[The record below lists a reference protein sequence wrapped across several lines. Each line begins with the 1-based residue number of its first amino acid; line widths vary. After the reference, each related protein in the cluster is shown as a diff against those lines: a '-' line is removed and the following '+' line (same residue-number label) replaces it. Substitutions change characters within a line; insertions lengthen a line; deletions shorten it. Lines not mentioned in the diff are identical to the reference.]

1 MAKRKPA
8 HRGSEGQT
16 TRKKDSREAEVG
28 EKPAKKKAKLSLAE
42 ALELL
47 EKPAPKGSEGQTT
60 REKDSREAE
69 VAEKPAKTKEKE
81 KTSEG
86 PFENE
91 INQLVR
97 EICVIEDK
105 SAKLLEKKLKLEEQL
120 QQVRFEEEQE
130 QQKLFTKRK
139 SLRAAVCNAR
149 EIENTQRLDKLPQ
162 EVWEKILDNL
172 KSDDLFPLALS
183 CRYFRQKQKELVARK
198 TRENGPGSE
207 KSRLA
212 LKTTVWQKVG
222 FAEPASADYVRFC
235 SQEREKDFGHK
246 RDKIIREL
254 AAYRGYLPLLQELL
268 ESSEALQPNLLHIAY
283 SAGESSSSSQSL
295 LLLCFGF

>member
-1 MAKRKPA
+1 MAKRKGSSAPSCSRA
-8 HRGSEGQT
+8 REKAAKGGSET
-16 TRKKDSREAEVG
+16 EV
-28 EKPAKKKAKLSLAE
+28 ERDARDFENAQR
-42 ALELL
+42 LL
-47 EKPAPKGSEGQTT
+47 EK
-60 REKDSREAE
+60 
-69 VAEKPAKTKEKE
+69 
-81 KTSEG
+81 
-86 PFENE
+86 
-91 INQLVR
+91 
-97 EICVIEDK
+97 
-105 SAKLLEKKLKLEEQL
+105 
-120 QQVRFEEEQE
+120 
-130 QQKLFTKRK
+130 
-139 SLRAAVCNAR
+139 
-149 EIENTQRLDKLPQ
+149 LPP
-162 EVWEKILDNL
+162 EVWGKILDNL
-172 KSDDLFPLALS
+172 DENDLFPLALS

-254 AAYRGYLPLLQELL
+254 AAYRGYLPLQQELL